1 MSNNDS
7 NIQFPVALKPLLT
20 NFVVNVLRDRIPS
33 DQLPS
38 YAAEYFSA
46 RQNVIPPSPSTIDGD
61 IHQMGT
67 FLSNQDGRKTEKN
80 EGDTGSQPERRHSVW
95 GGSPVE
101 KFLRLCSA
109 FLLVL
114 FRILIEI

>member
-1 MSNNDS
+1 MS

-33 DQLPS
+33 DRLPS
-38 YAAEYFSA
+38 YAAEYFSN
-46 RQNVIPPSPSTIDGD
+46 RQNLIPSMINDDGD
-61 IHQMGT
+61 VEQTAM
-67 FLSNQDGRKTEKN
+67 FLTNQIGGRFEKN
-80 EGDTGSQPERRHSVW
+80 EGDTSNQPQRRKSVW

-101 KFLRLCSA
+101 KCYCCFFSLSA
-109 FLLVL
+109 ISVS